1 MTDFFVSYSH
11 NDQRWA
17 EWIGDVLVKASY
29 SVILQAWHMLPGSN
43 FVIEM
48 HKAASEC
55 KRTIAVLSPD
65 YLASLFT
72 EAEWAAAFA
81 ADPSGKERKLI
92 PIRVRICEPPGL
104 LKAIVYCD
112 LLGLSEQTAKAAILR
127 AASGLPGPTE
137 PPTFPGGSTE
147 TTGPVAAPSP
157 TGSDTSYPAAPSGV
171 PLAKASSTLK
181 AALDLLGFAR
191 TTRTTFDAQARLR
204 DGLVR
209 EVVERLVLDPMHLNF
224 EDFFLDHAGEL
235 TEKEVR
241 TFRIIRGFT
250 KSVLFEYNT
259 RMLQVLEGD
268 TALEHEIPSAAAL
281 RDHLTLWL
289 SKYQDAFINEPN
301 MPLLYVGVKEGVP
314 FPSNF
319 ERELWQYLDSAKDMH
334 GLLKSEEPPPPEFT
348 EGGPSQYGS
357 GNWYWEQRKRFQK
370 KEFDKLTARMREAP
384 AVGSTDESEQKLA
397 EIIAEAW
404 YPNCNWITTDAPID
418 VIFAAAKKISSTET
432 SSLNLTERDLLSK
445 VDKALEGSSPPFQF
459 LHLLPLLPRLAKLN
473 ARIGAPTNLDELRK
487 EAVPSLIDWGTRYFQ
502 TIT

>member
-1 MTDFFVSYSH
+1 MTDFFVSYNH

-29 SVILQAWHMLPGSN
+29 SVFLQAWHMLPGSN

-104 LKAIVYCD
+104 LKALVYCD
-112 LLGLSEQTAKAAILR
+112 LLGLSEQSARAAILR
-127 AASGLPGPTE
+127 AASGFLGPTE

-147 TTGPVAAPSP
+147 TAAPIAAPSRP
-157 TGSDTSYPAAPSGV
+157 GSDASYPGAPSGV

-181 AALDLLGFAR
+181 AAFDLLGFAR

-204 DGLVR
+204 DRLVR
-209 EVVERLVLDPMHLNF
+209 EVVERLVLDPSHLNF

-235 TEKEVR
+235 TEKEAR

-259 RMLQVLEGD
+259 RMLQVLEGN
-268 TALEHEIPSAAAL
+268 TALAHEIPSAAAL

-301 MPLLYVGVKEGVP
+301 MPLLYVGVNEGVP

-319 ERELWQYLDSAKDMH
+319 ERELWQYLNSAKDMH
-334 GLLKSEEPPPPEFT
+334 GLLKSEEPPPPEFP
-348 EGGPSQYGS
+348 EGPSGYWP
-357 GNWYWEQRKRFQK
+357 GNWYGEQRARFQK
-370 KEFDKLTARMREAP
+370 KEFDKLTARMRESPGAR
-384 AVGSTDESEQKLA
+384 STDETEQKLA

-404 YPNCNWITTDAPID
+404 YPSCTWITTDVPID
-418 VIFAAAKKISSTET
+418 VIFAAAKTISSTET
-432 SSLNLTERDLLSK
+432 WSLDSADRDLLSK
-445 VDKALEGSSPPFQF
+445 VNKALEGSSPPFQF
-459 LHLLPLLPRLAKLN
+459 LHLLPLLPRLAKLS
-473 ARIGAPTNLDELRK
+473 ARIGSPTNLDELWK
-487 EAVPSLIDWGTRYFQ
+487 KAVPSLIDWVNRYFQ
-502 TIT
+502 KIT